1 MRNEGTQAALDKY
14 HELHSDITINGQFF
28 VWDDY
33 WNKLATSAAG
43 KKMQDLVQMDI
54 SYMDQYVNKGQLL
67 DLTPYIE
74 SGALN
79 TENIPDN
86 VLEMGVVGDGNYG
99 IASGVNAPVIFYNK
113 TLLEENGLEF
123 KDNSTLDEFISLA
136 KEVYEKT
143 GYRTFLGNNG
153 NYMEYWSRGVGLP
166 LVDKKLDG
174 TADDY
179 IAYFKVKEQGI
190 KEGWFMPQELI
201 SGSGAVEEDPLV
213 YGSGPDTMVWCSL
226 AGGSNML
233 TAYQNAAP
241 EGVEIGITTIP
252 TDNPQ
257 KSNFLKPSMFYSISA
272 DTKYPDE
279 AVAVLD
285 YLINSNNAGIYTSL
299 DEMLEETKL
308 DVLHICL
315 PHYLHVKAAE
325 TAIENGVNVFME
337 KPPALTKD
345 EFQTLKKKVQ
355 ETKLSVG
362 VCFQNRYN
370 ESVLEACSIL
380 KSGSMGKIKGAR
392 AFVTW
397 SRDTDYYTRD
407 RWHGSKSTEGGGV
420 LINQAIHTLDLLTQF
435 MGKPLKV
442 EAEVKNYHL
451 KSVIDVEDTVES
463 YIEFENGPACFFATN
478 AYVEDAPVLLEIV
491 CEKGKIRLEGNE
503 LFVMRKNETK
513 VRYHYEEKPCL
524 GKAYWGSSH
533 GKCISDYYACL
544 ESRKKYQNDL
554 ESTEKVFLL
563 TMDIYESAGTDSVVR
578 CR

>member
-1 MRNEGTQAALDKY
+1 MYRAGLVGCGNIGKLHAEILHGMENVELVGVCDVNIQKAEEYAQKY
-14 HELHSDITINGQFF
+14 G
-28 VWDDY
+28 
-33 WNKLATSAAG
+33 
-43 KKMQDLVQMDI
+43 
-54 SYMDQYVNKGQLL
+54 
-67 DLTPYIE
+67 
-74 SGALN
+74 
-79 TENIPDN
+79 
-86 VLEMGVVGDGNYG
+86 
-99 IASGVNAPVIFYNK
+99 
-113 TLLEENGLEF
+113 
-123 KDNSTLDEFISLA
+123 
-136 KEVYEKT
+136 
-143 GYRTFLGNNG
+143 
-153 NYMEYWSRGVGLP
+153 
-166 LVDKKLDG
+166 
-174 TADDY
+174 
-179 IAYFKVKEQGI
+179 
-190 KEGWFMPQELI
+190 
-201 SGSGAVEEDPLV
+201 
-213 YGSGPDTMVWCSL
+213 
-226 AGGSNML
+226 
-233 TAYQNAAP
+233 
-241 EGVEIGITTIP
+241 
-252 TDNPQ
+252 
-257 KSNFLKPSMFYSISA
+257 
-272 DTKYPDE
+272 
-279 AVAVLD
+279 
-285 YLINSNNAGIYTSL
+285 SNNAGIYTSL

-533 GKCISDYYACL
+533 GKCSSDYYACL